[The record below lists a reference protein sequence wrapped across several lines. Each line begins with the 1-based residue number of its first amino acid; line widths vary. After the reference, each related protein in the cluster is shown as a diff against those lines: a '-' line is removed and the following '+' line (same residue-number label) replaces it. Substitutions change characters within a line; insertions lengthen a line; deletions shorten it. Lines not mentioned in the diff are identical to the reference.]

1 MLMGFS
7 FGIKVIGMMT
17 LSSSLSLSIVLAM
30 GGSLIIWENP
40 VGVQSC
46 VDGDLEGA
54 PGSVAGGV
62 GVGCCNGGAVV
73 GAVGCTE
80 FKHGDH
86 LVGAGMEARPG
97 VLLRVTQLC
106 VCLAVLSVLGVV
118 QLLRGVGSTL
128 GVLPPAPPPSEV
140 TDC

>member
-1 MLMGFS
+1 MGFS

-17 LSSSLSLSIVLAM
+17 LSSSSSSSIVSAM

-40 VGVQSC
+40 VGVQNC

-62 GVGCCNGGAVV
+62 GVGCCNGQAVV
-73 GAVGCTE
+73 HAVGCTG

-86 LVGAGMEARPG
+86 LVGVGMEARPG

-106 VCLAVLSVLGVV
+106 VHLGVLSVLWVV
-118 QLLRGVGSTL
+118 GLLESVGSTL
-128 GVLPPAPPPSEV
+128 GASAPGSSSLGGH
-140 TDC
+140 

>member
-1 MLMGFS
+1 
-7 FGIKVIGMMT
+7 
-17 LSSSLSLSIVLAM
+17 M

-62 GVGCCNGGAVV
+62 GVGCCKCGAVV
-73 GAVGCTE
+73 GVVGCTG
-80 FKHGDH
+80 FKRGDR

-106 VCLAVLSVLGVV
+106 VHLAVLSVLGAVG
-118 QLLRGVGSTL
+118 LLKSVGSTL
-128 GVLPPAPPPSEV
+128 GASAPGSSTLEGH
-140 TDC
+140 